1 MKKIL
6 ILLILLFGHLYA
18 LDKKSTLK
26 IYHQIFF
33 SMLPKEEKIRV
44 YTKDKELLDI
54 FRNSKKIIP
63 VKTPE
68 ESDIIVVGN
77 SAVYQKIHD
86 LVVKQK
92 KREDVIIFA
101 TDYHLLKKYPYIIGA
116 LYWKK
121 GRSQLLFLRPR
132 LEKYHIT
139 LPDEYQPF
147 IVESL

>member
-1 MKKIL
+1 
-6 ILLILLFGHLYA
+6 
-18 LDKKSTLK
+18 
-26 IYHQIFF
+26 
-33 SMLPKEEKIRV
+33 MLPKEEKIRV